1 MPKIAEAIGG
11 EDGQIQLLESLP
23 LRARQR
29 VLVTAL
35 KEESH
40 NNEGNDSDKTRAGET
55 TLLSESAL
63 AEDWNR
69 KEEDEA
75 WSPLQKEEVRSEI
88 VETVAELLRAGK
100 QT

>member
-1 MPKIAEAIGG
+1 MPKTAEAIVG

-29 VLVTAL
+29 VLVTVL
-35 KEESH
+35 EEEFSDA
-40 NNEGNDSDKTRAGET
+40 ESNDSAETREGKTA
-55 TLLSESAL
+55 LLSESAL

-75 WSPLQKEEVRSEI
+75 WSHLQPD
-88 VETVAELLRAGK
+88 
-100 QT
+100 Q

>member
-1 MPKIAEAIGG
+1 MPKTAEAIVG

-35 KEESH
+35 EEEASAEE
-40 NNEGNDSDKTRAGET
+40 NSTSGGGKIRANETA
-55 TLLSESAL
+55 LMSESAL

-75 WSPLQKEEVRSEI
+75 WSHLQPD
-88 VETVAELLRAGK
+88 
-100 QT
+100 Q